1 MRNAMQAVARRPR
14 TNHLDLAQRIL
25 DVARQ
30 RGFEAGAHLPEQQIA
45 SLCNVSRTPVR
56 AALRLLTER
65 GVVRWEAE
73 SGYRLAV
80 DLTKQATLATDLPS
94 AEEDE
99 LAEMILRDRS
109 ARRLDQ
115 TVTVGALMRRYSAE
129 RNTVLKALKKLTDEN
144 LLDRA
149 PGQAW
154 LFRRVPDDPEAQGES
169 YEFRLLLEPAAIL
182 APGFRLD
189 GTRAAA
195 LRQGMEALLALP
207 DATFDIREFQRLDID
222 FHGMI
227 ADGSSNRFVTDALS
241 DHLRLRRLP
250 GTYAGV
256 NVFRLKQSL
265 REHLTILDQLES
277 RQYEVAADL
286 LRVHLRLSRSQR
298 PQAASRGAPA
308 LFGMISRP
316 D

>member
-1 MRNAMQAVARRPR
+1 MQAAARRPR

-30 RGFEAGAHLPEQQIA
+30 RGFEPGAHLPEQQIA

-56 AALRLLTER
+56 AALRLLTEQ

-73 SGYRLAV
+73 TGYRLAV
-80 DLTKQATLATDLPS
+80 DLAAQAAVATELP
-94 AEEDE
+94 ATEEDE
-99 LAEMILRDRS
+99 LAEAILRDRS

-115 TVTVGALMRRYSAE
+115 TVTVGGLMKRYSSE
-129 RNTVLKALKKLTDEN
+129 RKTVLKALQRLTEEN

-149 PGQAW
+149 PGQSW
-154 LFRRVPDDPEAQGES
+154 LFRRAPDDPEAQGES
-169 YEFRLLLEPAAIL
+169 YEFRLLLEPAAIVS
-182 APGFRLD
+182 PGFRLD
-189 GTRAAA
+189 GARAAV
-195 LRQGMEALLALP
+195 LRQGMEALAALP
-207 DATFDIREFQRLDID
+207 DAAFDSREFQRLDIE

-227 ADGSSNRFVTDALS
+227 ADGAANRFVTDALS

-250 GTYAGV
+250 RTYAGV

-265 REHLTILDQLES
+265 REHLTILDHLES

>member
-1 MRNAMQAVARRPR
+1 MQVAARRPR

-25 DVARQ
+25 DVARK
-30 RGFEAGAHLPEQQIA
+30 RGFEPGAHLPEQQIA

-56 AALRLLTER
+56 AALRLLTEK
-65 GVVRWEAE
+65 GVVQWEAE

-80 DLTKQATLATDLPS
+80 DLTSQATVAADLPS

-99 LAEMILRDRS
+99 LADVILRDRS

-115 TVTVGALMRRYSAE
+115 TVTVGALMRRYNAE
-129 RNTVLKALKKLTDEN
+129 RRTVLKSLKKLAEEN

-149 PGQAW
+149 PGQSW
-154 LFRRVPDDPEAQGES
+154 LFRRVPDDPGAQGES
-169 YEFRLLLEPAAIL
+169 YEFRRLLEPAALL

-195 LRQGMEALLALP
+195 LRQGMEMLLALP
-207 DATFDIREFQRLDID
+207 DAAFDSREFQRLDID

-227 ADGSSNRFVTDALS
+227 AGGSANRFVAEALA

-265 REHLTILDQLES
+265 REHLTILDHLES
-277 RQYEVAADL
+277 QQYEVAADL

-316 D
+316 E

>member
-1 MRNAMQAVARRPR
+1 MQAAARRPR

-30 RGFEAGAHLPEQQIA
+30 RGFEPGAHLPEQQIA

-56 AALRLLTER
+56 AALRLLSEQ
-65 GVVRWEAE
+65 GVVRWESAT
-73 SGYRLAV
+73 GYRLAV
-80 DLTKQATLATDLPS
+80 DLAAQASVAAELPVT
-94 AEEDE
+94 AEDE
-99 LAEMILRDRS
+99 LAEAILRDRS

-115 TVTVGALMRRYSAE
+115 TVTVVGLMRRYNAE
-129 RNTVLKALKKLTDEN
+129 RKTVLKSLQRLTEEN
-144 LLDRA
+144 LVDRA
-149 PGQAW
+149 PGQSW
-154 LFRRVPDDPEAQGES
+154 LFRRAPDDPEAQGES

-182 APGFRLD
+182 TPGFRLD
-189 GTRAAA
+189 GARAAA
-195 LRQGMEALLALP
+195 LRQGMEALSALP
-207 DATFDIREFQRLDID
+207 DAVFDSREFQRLDIE
-222 FHGMI
+222 FHNMI
-227 ADGSSNRFVTDALS
+227 ADGSANRFVADALS

-250 GTYAGV
+250 GIYAGV

-265 REHLTILDQLES
+265 SEHLTILDHLES

>member
-1 MRNAMQAVARRPR
+1 MQAVARRPR
-14 TNHLDLAQRIL
+14 ANHLDLAQRIL

-30 RGFEAGAHLPEQQIA
+30 RGFEPGARLPEQQIA

-56 AALRLLTER
+56 AALGLLAER
-65 GVVRWEAE
+65 GVVRWEAD
-73 SGYRLAV
+73 SGYHLTV
-80 DLTKQATLATDLPS
+80 DLAAQPAIAAELPS

-99 LAEMILRDRS
+99 LAEAILRDRS

-115 TVTVGALMRRYSAE
+115 TVTIAGLMRRYDAD
-129 RNTVLKALKKLTDEN
+129 RKTVLKALNKLTDEN

-149 PGQAW
+149 PGQSW
-154 LFRRVPDDPEAQGES
+154 LFRRAPDDPEAQGES
-169 YEFRLLLEPAAIL
+169 YEFRLVLEPAAIL
-182 APGFRLD
+182 TPGFRLD
-189 GTRAAA
+189 GARAAM
-195 LRQGMEALLALP
+195 LRQGMEALAALP
-207 DATFDIREFQRLDID
+207 DETFDTREFQRLDMD

-227 ADGSSNRFVTDALS
+227 AEGCANRFVSDALA

-250 GTYAGV
+250 GIYSGV
-256 NVFRLKQSL
+256 NVFRLRQSL
-265 REHLTILDQLES
+265 REHSGILDYLES

-286 LRVHLRLSRSQR
+286 LRIHLRLSRSQR

-308 LFGMISRP
+308 LFSIISRP

>member
-1 MRNAMQAVARRPR
+1 MQAAARRPR

-25 DVARQ
+25 DVARL
-30 RGFEAGAHLPEQQIA
+30 RGFAPGTHLPEQQIA

-56 AALRLLTER
+56 AALRLLTEQ
-65 GVVRWEAE
+65 GVVQWEAAT
-73 SGYRLAV
+73 GYRLVA
-80 DLTKQATLATDLPS
+80 DLTAQVAVAAELPVT
-94 AEEDE
+94 AEDE
-99 LAEMILRDRS
+99 LAEAILRDRS

-115 TVTVGALMRRYSAE
+115 IVTVAGLMRRYDAE
-129 RNTVLKALKKLTDEN
+129 RKTVLKALQRLTEEN
-144 LLDRA
+144 LVDRA
-149 PGQAW
+149 PGQSW
-154 LFRRVPDDPEAQGES
+154 LFRRAPDDPETQGES

-189 GTRAAA
+189 GARAAL
-195 LRQGMEALLALP
+195 LRQGMETLAALP
-207 DATFDIREFQRLDID
+207 DAAFDTREFQRLDIE
-222 FHGMI
+222 FHDMI
-227 ADGSSNRFVTDALS
+227 ADGSANRFVADVLS

-265 REHLTILDQLES
+265 REHLTILDHLEN